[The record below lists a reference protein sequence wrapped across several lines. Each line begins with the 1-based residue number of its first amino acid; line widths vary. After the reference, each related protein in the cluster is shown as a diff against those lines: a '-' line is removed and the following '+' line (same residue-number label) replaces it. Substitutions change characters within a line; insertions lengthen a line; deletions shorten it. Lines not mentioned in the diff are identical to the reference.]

1 MPGPVRFN
9 KKGKVVAG
17 RDKGGGRVIRTRGRG
32 RPTTVTPI
40 RSGGSSGG
48 SSSGSRRS
56 SGGRTRAERNL
67 RRNLRINRR
76 QAKKAK
82 VNPLATKPAREAI
95 DRLRE
100 KYSVSMAANRR
111 EQALENT
118 AVRSAGINDRT
129 RKFTER
135 GDKAR
140 TGGAARAERKIQE
153 IRKGSDLN
161 PDGITAKTFRG
172 LEVVGTIPVKDVRR
186 AAERGQL
193 RKAKGKQVTTPE
205 VRRVQKKVKR
215 VARRIK
221 RLERKAGKGGV
232 PEGVPPEYAKWIRKF
247 SPRLDKQARAT
258 YGLSG
263 AEFMAK
269 MLQGE
274 SGFDMNKVGPNTPY
288 GNARGAAQFIPGTRQ
303 DFIDKFG
310 IDPWRSVKEAVQAMA
325 LHLDG
330 KSYSKTFGIQ
340 GYNPGINDSYYLNQ
354 EVGPVRRGNPRA
366 RQRLNRVRERAGAI
380 NQEAAKLGIKGA
392 EGGKSEDRYKGP
404 LPDGNFSWPLSVR
417 GKMGG
422 GPEDHAARAFGN
434 WMSDNAVDIIVPVG
448 TPVRAISDAVV
459 TRVSGS
465 KPNHAANPAG
475 WTVYLKDKDGE
486 EYAYLHLEDYSVKAG
501 DRVRGGQE
509 IGKSGAA
516 NSVPHLHLA
525 TKKKDPRAVLSNAG
539 KAGKGKPKF
548 VNYSKKGGR
557 GTSSTKWLSPT
568 GGNEVLKFQ
577 RPLAE
582 ALVRLAKASGQ
593 PIRVNSAFRS
603 NKEQADLYQQYLN
616 GTGNLAAPPGQ
627 SNHNHGAAADVELTA
642 RQREL
647 APKFGLGFPVAG
659 EDWHIELVGNA
670 ASGIVPGMGGGS
682 SGGVGPTSS
691 SSAAASSTGT
701 ATDGGSRR
709 KRARDRRETALDRL
723 AELGFRVTPSG
734 IKRIGVAGGPA
745 PSTRSS
751 SSKQGEALTSLKRK
765 YKVR

>member
-32 RPTTVTPI
+32 KPTTVTPI

-48 SSSGSRRS
+48 SSGSSRRS
-56 SGGRTRAERNL
+56 SGGRTRAERSL
-67 RRNLRINRR
+67 QRNLRINRKR
-76 QAKKAK
+76 AK

-111 EQALENT
+111 ERALENT
-118 AVRSAGINDRT
+118 AVRSAGLEQA
-129 RKFTER
+129 RKFTEQSN
-135 GDKAR
+135 KAR
-140 TGGAARAERKIQE
+140 TGGAAKAERAVQT
-153 IRKGSDLN
+153 IREGTNLN
-161 PDGITAKTFRG
+161 TDGRTAKTFRG
-172 LEVVGTIPVKDVRR
+172 LKVVGTIPAEDVRQ

-193 RKAKGKQVTTPE
+193 RRAKRRQVTTPE

-215 VARRIK
+215 VAKRIK

-459 TRVSGS
+459 TRISGS

-486 EYAYLHLEDYSVKAG
+486 EYAYMHLEDYSVKAG
-501 DRVRGGQE
+501 DRIRGGQE

-525 TKKKDPRAVLSNAG
+525 TKKNDPRAVLSNAG

-557 GTSSTKWLSPT
+557 GTSSTKWLAPT
-568 GGNEVLKFQ
+568 GGNEVLRFQ

-642 RQREL
+642 KQREL

-670 ASGIVPGMGGGS
+670 ASGIVSGMGGGS
-682 SGGVGPTSS
+682 YGGVSS
-691 SSAAASSTGT
+691 TGGSSAATTSTGT
-701 ATDGGSRR
+701 TTGGGSRKR
-709 KRARDRRETALDRL
+709 KGRRETALDRL
-723 AELGFRVTPSG
+723 AELGFRVTPEG
-734 IKRIGVAGGPA
+734 IKRTGVAGGPA
-745 PSTRSS
+745 PSSKSS
-751 SSKQGEALTSLKRK
+751 GSQGETLTALKRK
-765 YKVR
+765 YKV